1 MQKCIITRFE
11 GGQRG
16 DQGQY
21 KRNWSDEMKP
31 IQHKAKDRT
40 AVWLYPETIEQMDS
54 MLEADNAKSRS
65 EFIEKALQFYMGYL
79 ASENTT
85 GYLSKVLVS
94 AIQGTLRE
102 TENRNLSNLFRLSVE
117 MSMMMNILA
126 AGLEISDDDLRKLRG
141 RCINEVKKTRGK
153 ISMEDAIK
161 FQQGV
166 VE

>member
-1 MQKCIITRFE
+1 
-11 GGQRG
+11 
-16 DQGQY
+16 
-21 KRNWSDEMKP
+21 MKQ

-40 AVWLYPETIEQMDS
+40 AVWLYPETIEQKDL
-54 MLEADNAKSRS
+54 MLETDNAKSRS

-102 TENRNLSNLFRLSVE
+102 TENRNSSNIFRLSVE
-117 MSMMMNILA
+117 MAMMMNILA

>member
-1 MQKCIITRFE
+1 
-11 GGQRG
+11 
-16 DQGQY
+16 
-21 KRNWSDEMKP
+21 MKQ

-54 MLEADNAKSRS
+54 MLEGDNAKSRS

-102 TENRNLSNLFRLSVE
+102 TENRNSSNLFRLSVE
-117 MSMMMNILA
+117 MAMMMNILA
-126 AGLEISDDDLRKLRG
+126 AGLEISDDDLGKLRG

-153 ISMEDAIK
+153 ISMENAVK